1 MRTPRLAGDHAGTAA
16 LLAIGW
22 LLGMIV
28 LDLVLPS
35 AVVPDPLF
43 AIAPLIA
50 CSVLSPRVTAGF
62 GVAAICPWCGRGG
75 GTTPGTVHNSG
86 YGFSTW
92 FWSAL
97 PLYCSPSS
105 GCTASVT

>member
-1 MRTPRLAGDHAGTAA
+1 MRTPRLGGDHAGTAA

-62 GVAAICPWCGRGG
+62 GVAAILCLVG
-75 GTTPGTVHNSG
+75 SG
-86 YGFSTW
+86 WLRSQPPKAR
-92 FWSAL
+92 S
-97 PLYCSPSS
+97 
-105 GCTASVT
+105 

>member
-1 MRTPRLAGDHAGTAA
+1 M
-16 LLAIGW
+16 LAIGW

-62 GVAAICPWCGRGG
+62 GVAAILCLVWSGWWNQT
-75 GTTPGTVHNSG
+75 GTARNSG
-86 YGFSTW
+86 YGFSTS

-105 GCTASVT
+105 GSTASVT